1 MRRRYIALQ
10 RNQDQWLYA
19 VASRDRQKTTLQQVG
34 RFEQKPGKSLAEAL
48 IEEIGPLQMV
58 DRLAS
63 ALPAQSA
70 MLRWLDSLQRH
81 TQIAVTAPPEMSRQI
96 PCSAEDKSF
105 TNSCLSLTG
114 FSQSLLTT
122 TNWKSLLDCLTMT
135 AALWIISGYPP
146 SAMLRDWIGLKTVYC
161 SALTHRKSLLPAVTT
176 IRLWT

>member
-70 MLRWLDSLQRH
+70 MLRWLDFPFSDIH
-81 TQIAVTAPPEMSRQI
+81 KIAVTAPPEMSRQI

-135 AALWIISGYPP
+135 AALWIISGYP
-146 SAMLRDWIGLKTVYC
+146 LLLCCGIGLV
-161 SALTHRKSLLPAVTT
+161 
-176 IRLWT
+176 